1 VSGNRLAVRV
11 FLRFFS
17 LFLFSL
23 FSAVA
28 QANDAKFG
36 WSPNTETNLAGYKIY
51 YGTASGSYTSAVD
64 VGNPPAIDG
73 QVTATLSGF
82 TAGVTYY
89 FAATAYDTDGFESDY
104 STEVVWTVPVEVVSP
119 PTASDTVLSIAE
131 DTAGSGQLA
140 GLSQDGSALTYQ
152 LVTSGLLG
160 SAVIL
165 DAASPA
171 FRYTPSA
178 NVHGVDSFTYKVS
191 DVHGES
197 NIATVTVIIQ
207 PVNDIPAADPAQL
220 STDEDLPV
228 SGKLGGHDLDGDNLR
243 YSLVSNGS
251 LGQVVLTDASTGAF
265 KYTPAAQLSGTDSF
279 TFKVNDGAADSNI
292 ATVSVSIRPVN
303 DAPVAVM
310 AQLSTDEDLPVSS
323 KLGGQDL
330 DGDNLSYS
338 LVSNGSLGQVVLTD
352 ASTGAFRY
360 TPAAQLSG
368 TDSFTFKVN
377 DGAAD
382 SNIAT
387 VSISIRP
394 VNDAPVAA
402 MAQLSTDEDLPVSG
416 KLGGQDLDGDNLSY
430 SLVSNG
436 SLGQVVLTDA
446 STGAFRYTPAAE
458 QSGADSFTFKVNDG
472 AADSN
477 IATVSISIKAVNDA
491 PVAADGVLSVNENA
505 AASGVLVGT
514 DPDSSALTY
523 SIISNA
529 SLGTVTILD
538 PTTGAYQYTP
548 LAGEFGEDVFQFAVT
563 DDQGAVSNSATITV
577 SIAQATADFPLE
589 MGELTVNS
597 NWSVVTFTKPFVAPV
612 VVAKPASNNDADPCV
627 VRIRNLTPTG
637 FEIRLQNWNYLPD
650 SHASEQVSFIAL
662 ERGTHMLE
670 DGTMIE
676 AGMFATNKVGAFV
689 PVKWTKTFTVV
700 PVVAAS
706 IVSTNDTDAVD
717 GRMRKISTT
726 GFEYTMR
733 EQEINSKVHGLESIA
748 YIAWEPSAGQA
759 GNLVYEIGVTADA
772 VTDKWHVLPFSEPFP
787 AAPRLIADMQT
798 TGGADTS
805 NLRYSE
811 LTADSVQVKVAEE
824 QSKDLETS
832 HTTEI
837 VGFMAFSRA
846 EGDTD
851 PDLDGVTTQDELE
864 IYGTSPSEADS
875 DHDGLDDGEEL
886 NYWRDDWDA
895 DVDQDGLVNLLDPDA
910 DNDGYSDG
918 VEYLN
923 LTDPAMPSAHPDFP
937 AVAADE

>member
-1 VSGNRLAVRV
+1 ML
-11 FLRFFS
+11 FS
-17 LFLFSL
+17 LL

-28 QANDAKFG
+28 QANEAKFG
-36 WSPNTETNLAGYKIY
+36 WSPNTETNLAGYRIY
-51 YGTASGSYTSAVD
+51 YGIASGSYTNTVD

-73 QVTATLSGF
+73 QVTAILSGF

-119 PTASDTVLSIAE
+119 PAANDTVLSMAE
-131 DTAGSGQLA
+131 DSAGSGQLA

-152 LVTSGLLG
+152 LVANGLLG

-165 DAASPA
+165 DATSGA

-197 NIATVTVIIQ
+197 NIATVTVTIQ

-265 KYTPAAQLSGTDSF
+265 
-279 TFKVNDGAADSNI
+279 
-292 ATVSVSIRPVN
+292 
-303 DAPVAVM
+303 
-310 AQLSTDEDLPVSS
+310 
-323 KLGGQDL
+323 
-330 DGDNLSYS
+330 
-338 LVSNGSLGQVVLTD
+338 
-352 ASTGAFRY
+352 RY
-360 TPAAQLSG
+360 TPTAQL
-368 TDSFTFKVN
+368 
-377 DGAAD
+377 
-382 SNIAT
+382 
-387 VSISIRP
+387 
-394 VNDAPVAA
+394 
-402 MAQLSTDEDLPVSG
+402 
-416 KLGGQDLDGDNLSY
+416 
-430 SLVSNG
+430 
-436 SLGQVVLTDA
+436 
-446 STGAFRYTPAAE
+446 
-458 QSGADSFTFKVNDG
+458 SGADSFTFKVNDG

-477 IATVSISIKAVNDA
+477 IATVSISIKAVNDAPVAAMAQLSTDEDLPVSGKLGGHDLDGDNLRYSLVSNGSLGQVVLTDASTGAFRYTPTAQLSGADSFTFKVNDGAADSNIATVSISIRPVNDA

-523 SIISNA
+523 SIVSTA

-538 PTTGAYQYTP
+538 PATGAYQYTP
-548 LAGEFGEDVFQFAVT
+548 LADEFGEDVFQFAVT
-563 DDQGAVSNSATITV
+563 DEQGAVSNAATITV

-597 NWSVVTFTKPFVAPV
+597 NWSVVTFAKPFVAPV
-612 VVAKPASNNDADPCV
+612 VVAKPASNDDADPCV

-637 FEIRLQNWNYLPD
+637 FEIRLQNWNYLRD

-676 AGMFATNKVGAFV
+676 AGIFATNKVGAFV
-689 PVKWTKTFTVV
+689 PVKWTKTFTVT

-706 IVSTNDTDAVD
+706 IVSTNDADAVD
-717 GRMRKISTT
+717 GRMRKISTS

-787 AAPRLIADMQT
+787 AAPSLIADMQT

-846 EGDTD
+846 EQDPD
-851 PDLDGVTTQDELE
+851 PDLDGVTTADELE

-875 DHDGLDDGEEL
+875 DQDGLDDGEEL

-895 DVDQDGLVNLLDPDA
+895 DVDSDGLVNLLDPDA

-937 AVAADE
+937 PVAAGE